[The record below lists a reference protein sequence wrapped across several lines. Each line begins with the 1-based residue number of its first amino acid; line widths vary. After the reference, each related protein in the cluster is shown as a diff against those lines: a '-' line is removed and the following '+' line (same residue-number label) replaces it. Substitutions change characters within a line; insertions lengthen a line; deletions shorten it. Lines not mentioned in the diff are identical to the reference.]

1 VIVGVAVRFA
11 YSLGLHVQ
19 NDDIS
24 TVEGSKESLTRTW
37 WSLYFL
43 EQTLSIITGR
53 PSMIIDLCCSISLSM
68 PFPEGLAND
77 AEASMRHRQDSKACR
92 STKST
97 SQLPFDNSLDPL
109 HTSTNANV
117 TEANS
122 GSYFN
127 ATVQL
132 AMITE
137 RILTSLYSASS
148 TMQTPEELQQNI
160 HQVARRLDQWVMLL
174 PAALNYHEPRG
185 ISSQH
190 SNRERMLLGFQLCS
204 ARILLGRPFLMKPE
218 LSWTDNNEPSFAVHM
233 ANSCIESAKT
243 IVNFL
248 PDEPQLDYLYN
259 KGPWWCI
266 VHHMMQAIS
275 ILLLGLTHP
284 TATSHDSM
292 SLIQYTKKVLR
303 WLQSM
308 PDPVAQRAYRVA
320 FDLLGT
326 VAKQHS
332 LKTSDTWSLGVD
344 RIMPARQE
352 MHHAFSDGNTSA
364 FACEPQEQS
373 ALHSQASGLHPDVAS
388 YAAYDAWMTDTACAQ
403 YEPDSLPGP
412 YYTS

>member
-11 YSLGLHVQ
+11 YSLGLHVR
-19 NDDIS
+19 NDNIS
-24 TVEGSKESLTRTW
+24 ALVGSKESLIRTW

-43 EQTLSIITGR
+43 ERTLSIMTGR
-53 PSMIIDLCCSISLSM
+53 PGIVVDSCCSIALPM
-68 PFPEGLAND
+68 PFPEGLSND
-77 AEASMRHRQDSKACR
+77 ADASMRHRQESKAFC
-92 STKST
+92 STEST
-97 SQLPFDNSLDPL
+97 SQLPFDNSIDPP
-109 HTSTNANV
+109 HTSTSAN
-117 TEANS
+117 TMEANS
-122 GSYFN
+122 GSYFK

-132 AMITE
+132 ALITE
-137 RILTSLYSASS
+137 SILISLYPAST
-148 TMQTPEELQQNI
+148 TMRAPEELQQII

-174 PAALNYHEPRG
+174 PAALNYHESPS

-190 SNRERMLLGFQLCS
+190 FVRERMLLGFQLCS
-204 ARILLGRPFLMKPE
+204 TRILLGRPFLMKPE
-218 LSWTDNNEPSFAVHM
+218 QSWTDNHELSFAVHM

-248 PDEPQLDYLYN
+248 PDEPQLEYLYN

-308 PDPVAQRAYRVA
+308 PDPVAQRAYQVA

-332 LKTSDTWSLGVD
+332 LETPDLWNLGVNQ
-344 RIMPARQE
+344 IMPARQE
-352 MHHAFSDGNTSA
+352 MHHAFSGGNTSA
-364 FACEPQEQS
+364 SACEPHGQS
-373 ALHSQASGLHPDVAS
+373 ALHPDVAS

-403 YEPDSLPGP
+403 YEPDCLPGP